1 MALISTV
8 AVYLT
13 VNLFL
18 SGVIGTFISG
28 VNSGDISC
36 VKFLTLSHAF

>member
-18 SGVIGTFISG
+18 SGVIGAFISG

-36 VKFLTLSHAF
+36 VKLR